1 MFEQKVLAQLKS
13 KLESAKLELEKE
25 MAELSKS
32 PDMGSDVDGFDEE
45 TDEAEE
51 FSANMGMLESVK
63 ERYQSVKDALAK
75 MAAGTYGHC
84 EHDQKEIEPEVL
96 LADPES
102 RYCKACKARLN
113 IKA

>member
-1 MFEQKVLAQLKS
+1 MIEQKVLAQLKS
-13 KLESAKLELEKE
+13 KLEATKIELEKE
-25 MAELSKS
+25 MAELSKN
-32 PDMGSDVDGFDEE
+32 PDMGSDVDAFDEE

-75 MAAGTYGHC
+75 MAAGTYGYC
-84 EHDQKEIEPEVL
+84 EKSHKEIELEVL

-102 RYCKACKARLN
+102 RYCKEYKVKLNTKA
-113 IKA
+113 